1 MVKTL
6 LLNFKKF
13 DPNKAFSLYVIN
25 NFKFVVNN
33 EKIGCI
39 YLGTSYCS
47 IASDITNSFFIFDVL
62 INKSVS
68 LIVKLE

>member
-6 LLNFKKF
+6 FLNFKKF
-13 DPNKAFSLYVIN
+13 DPNKAFTLNVSN

-33 EKIGCI
+33 ENIGYI
-39 YLGTSYCS
+39 YLRTSYCS

>member
-1 MVKTL
+1 ML

-13 DPNKAFSLYVIN
+13 DSNKAFSLYVIN

-47 IASDITNSFFIFDVL
+47 TASDITNSFFFIFDVL

>member
-1 MVKTL
+1 ML

-47 IASDITNSFFIFDVL
+47 IASDITNSFFFIFDVL

-68 LIVKLE
+68 LIVRLE